1 METTD
6 KNSAAMSTHHE
17 QAKKL
22 RKLRTRQRVV
32 SLIGIAILVWGIIQV
47 TFLFLDYKNTESSN
61 DAQIE
66 QYISPVNLR
75 ASGYIK
81 KISPAAAGISR
92 EASPAPRY
100 GRRRSASTRSSSC

>member
-81 KISPAAAGISR
+81 KIYFTEHQEVTKVIR
-92 EASPAPRY
+92 CWCWMTVN
-100 GRRRSASTRSSSC
+100 TRSV

>member
-32 SLIGIAILVWGIIQV
+32 GLIGIAILVWG
-47 TFLFLDYKNTESSN
+47 DY
-61 DAQIE
+61 
-66 QYISPVNLR
+66 
-75 ASGYIK
+75 SGYFLV
-81 KISPAAAGISR
+81 SGL
-92 EASPAPRY
+92 
-100 GRRRSASTRSSSC
+100 

>member
-32 SLIGIAILVWGIIQV
+32 SLIGIAILVCGLFRLLSCFWIIKIQ
-47 TFLFLDYKNTESSN
+47 N
-61 DAQIE
+61 
-66 QYISPVNLR
+66 PVMML
-75 ASGYIK
+75 K
-81 KISPAAAGISR
+81 
-92 EASPAPRY
+92 
-100 GRRRSASTRSSSC
+100 

>member
-1 METTD
+1 
-6 KNSAAMSTHHE
+6 MSTHHE

-81 KISPAAAGISR
+81 KSISPNIR
-92 EASPAPRY
+92 KCTKVIRCWCWMTVN
-100 GRRRSASTRSSSC
+100 TRSV